1 MRIEKRFRHTLLALA
16 LASPVTFATQ
26 LQPLPASAPSARSIG
41 VIDQVFAFHDAMAFY
56 NYRRLHSSLGI
67 SVPCNTSNAG
77 TRYSA
82 KKLRKQGAKNSTKQ
96 GQHHGKLTSQCW
108 KPTARRRTS
117 TSASTKHRSGS
128 SELVDPCSFD
138 LQHRIF

>member
-56 NYRRLHSSLGI
+56 NYRRLHSSLGYL
-67 SVPCNTSNAG
+67 SPMQYEQRWHEVQ
-77 TRYSA
+77 R
-82 KKLRKQGAKNSTKQ
+82 KKA
-96 GQHHGKLTSQCW
+96 
-108 KPTARRRTS
+108 A
-117 TSASTKHRSGS
+117 
-128 SELVDPCSFD
+128 
-138 LQHRIF
+138 